1 MSGTMIGMPGVQFGM
16 GVVAAC
22 VMAVIVPPAVTA
34 QKADAPKQVDQHK
47 RTDEPKKSADVA
59 EPPKKLS
66 DADVARQGFS
76 IVLLLGDMQGADT
89 PDTVPPAARR
99 ALGDVKDFLPY
110 KAYKL
115 LDTQWV
121 LCCSGGGSAITR
133 LRGLENEDYE
143 LEIRS
148 FPEPQSRLSIRFF
161 LREPADALSQL
172 SLAKSDGDRQRDTE
186 LFQLERERLDLQ
198 SQVQTLRSKVDVGTA
213 DVGELKR
220 LEIQLRAVTNRI
232 DSLKQQSTSSKFGS
246 RAVIDTS
253 FRMTIGETVV
263 VGTSRLKGGS
273 KALIA
278 LLTAVAR
285 PKDK

>member
-1 MSGTMIGMPGVQFGM
+1 
-16 GVVAAC
+16 
-22 VMAVIVPPAVTA
+22 MAVIAPPAVTA
-34 QKADAPKQVDQHK
+34 QKADAPKQVDQQK
-47 RTDEPKKSADVA
+47 RTDEQKKPADVG

-99 ALGDVKDFLPY
+99 ALADVKDFLPY

-198 SQVQTLRSKVDVGTA
+198 SQVQTQRQKVEAGVTDP
-213 DVGELKR
+213 GELKR
-220 LEIQLRAVTNRI
+220 LEIQLRAVTNRV
-232 DSLKQQSTSSKFGS
+232 DALKQQSTSSKFGS